1 MYKSFFLLAVLFTTG
16 VRLSAQGA
24 VLPRL
29 FLDVPAIYII
39 SPDVA
44 RITNRVGSG
53 MHAAM
58 NVGTHW
64 GVVRAGG
71 GADVL
76 LSLQDILPASEK
88 QVLLSPYALVEAGV
102 GLYRSNGNQ
111 CARANQS
118 AFTAMAK
125 GGLRYR
131 FNEDAILTAEEGAAN
146 RLDWTVG
153 AEFGYFFISDVFRNW
168 EMFADGVYHT
178 GAKTYQVTLG
188 TKFFLNLRASR

>member
-1 MYKSFFLLAVLFTTG
+1 M
-16 VRLSAQGA
+16 
-24 VLPRL
+24 LPRL

-39 SPDVA
+39 SPDIGQ
-44 RITNRVGSG
+44 ITERAGPG

-76 LSLQDILPASEK
+76 LGFKDVAPGSYK
-88 QVLLSPYALVEAGV
+88 QVLISPYVLMEAGA
-102 GLYRSNGNQ
+102 GLYRSNGNK

-131 FNEDAILTAEEGAAN
+131 FNEEAIITAEGGTAS

-168 EMFADGVYHT
+168 EMFADGVYYT